1 MTRRRVRGGQR
12 GQATVELVA
21 MIPLLFVVV
30 FAAAQLLM
38 AGAAAEYAGH
48 AAEAGAVA
56 LLEGTDAEAAARS
69 AVPGWSRSAIDV
81 SVHGQTVRVAVR
93 PRPLVPPLARLLTAH
108 AHAEAGA

>member
-1 MTRRRVRGGQR
+1 MTVRRARACER

-56 LLEGTDAEAAARS
+56 LLEGTDAAAAARG
-69 AVPGWSRSAIDV
+69 AVPGWSRSGIEV
-81 SVHGQTVRVAVR
+81 VVHGRSVRVAVR
-93 PRPLVPPLARLLTAH
+93 PQPLVPPLARLLTAH
-108 AHAEAGA
+108 AHAEAGS

>member
-1 MTRRRVRGGQR
+1 MRRLERARRQR

-21 MIPLLFVVV
+21 MLPLLFVVA

-56 LLEGTDAEAAARS
+56 LLEGRDAAAAARS
-69 AVPGWSRSAIDV
+69 AVPGWSRGAMHV
-81 SVHGQTVRVAVR
+81 SVERQTVRVAVR

-108 AHAEAGA
+108 AHAEAGS

>member
-1 MTRRRVRGGQR
+1 MSPRDRSRGAR

-21 MIPLLFVVV
+21 MMPLLFVVV

-56 LLEGTDAEAAARS
+56 LLEGTDAVGAARA
-69 AVPGWSRSAIDV
+69 AVPGWSRSAIHV
-81 SVHGQTVRVAVR
+81 AVEGQTVRVAVK
-93 PRPLVPPLARLLTAH
+93 PPPLVPPLARLLTAH
-108 AHAEAGA
+108 ARAEVGS